1 MIGSHDTYTFEKP
14 ILGIWNA
21 SKRLWKT
28 QCKTIDEQYNYGVRM
43 FDVRVAR
50 TINGKWVACH
60 GVVNFHKHWD
70 KLEDICKMFSINYP
84 EAIYRIV
91 LEKGGKL
98 VQKKFK
104 KEAKNLCKKYPNLWR
119 IDIKSTKYW
128 LGGVDNNNQ
137 NLYDRGYK
145 FALVN
150 TWEPPCHEE
159 HGTLTIKNL
168 FSFNIKDEAKSKNEK
183 GVFKNA
189 TISSLRSVK
198 DLVDFQTKDTLYFID
213 YCTNEYD

>member
-1 MIGSHDTYTFEKP
+1 MIGSHDTYTFENP

-60 GVVNFHKHWD
+60 GAVNFHKHWD

-150 TWEPPCHEE
+150 TWEPPCYEE

-168 FSFNIKDEAKSKNEK
+168 FSFNIKDEAKSKNQN
-183 GVFKNA
+183 GIFKNIPTGA
-189 TISSLRSVK
+189 LRSVK
-198 DLVDFQTKDTLYFID
+198 DEIDLQTKDTLYFID

>member
-1 MIGSHDTYTFEKP
+1 
-14 ILGIWNA
+14 
-21 SKRLWKT
+21 
-28 QCKTIDEQYNYGVRM
+28 
-43 FDVRVAR
+43 
-50 TINGKWVACH
+50 
-60 GVVNFHKHWD
+60 
-70 KLEDICKMFSINYP
+70 MFSINYP

-104 KEAKNLCKKYPNLWR
+104 KESKNLCKKYPNLWR

-137 NLYDRGYK
+137 NLYNRGYK

-150 TWEPPCHEE
+150 TWEPPCYEE

-168 FSFNIKDEAKSKNEK
+168 FSFNIKDEAKSKNQN
-183 GVFKNA
+183 GIFKNVP
-189 TISSLRSVK
+189 ISSLQSIK
-198 DLVDFQTKDTLYFID
+198 DLVDLQTKDTLYFID